1 VGLPWAGVE
10 MEPYLEKAERTGRLI
25 VPSKLGAIPD
35 ETYTLTL
42 TELSLAG
49 NMLKTVDAR
58 LASVRH
64 ASAAQHAHPRAMVLK
79 CWGGAFA
86 VDGADRAEPE
96 PQRSG
101 RHARCAVAAPGPPSP
116 PTRRTSPRG
125 GSRARRSPTPP
136 CQPQQQ
142 HDASVSPRGAGR

>member
-1 VGLPWAGVE
+1 MPLCGGGATRFVGPPWAGVE

-64 ASAAQHAHPRAMVLK
+64 ASAAQHAHPRAMMLK
-79 CWGGAFA
+79 CWRGAFA
-86 VDGADRAEPE
+86 VAII
-96 PQRSG
+96 
-101 RHARCAVAAPGPPSP
+101 ARYI
-116 PTRRTSPRG
+116 TRFFESLLN
-125 GSRARRSPTPP
+125 
-136 CQPQQQ
+136 
-142 HDASVSPRGAGR
+142 